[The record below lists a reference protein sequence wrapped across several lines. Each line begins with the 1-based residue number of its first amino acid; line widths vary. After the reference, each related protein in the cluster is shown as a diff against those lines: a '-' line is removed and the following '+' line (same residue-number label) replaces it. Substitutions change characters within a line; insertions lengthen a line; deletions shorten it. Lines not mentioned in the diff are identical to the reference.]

1 MDSLAED
8 LNPTLLKTRRLEQRL
23 RLRRAAEH
31 AMHRKKHEM
40 LRTEAAADTCPSPL
54 PLQAE
59 PRATSP
65 QA

>member
-1 MDSLAED
+1 VDSLAED
-8 LNPTLLKTRRLEQRL
+8 LNPSLLETRRLEQRL
-23 RLRRAAEH
+23 RLRWEVH
-31 AMHRKKHEM
+31 AMHRKKHAM
-40 LRTEAAADTCPSPL
+40 LRTEAAADTSPSPL